1 MGFWGGEGRLYRA
14 RADMLC
20 RYIYLCVAAA
30 RFEPSL
36 DPDCPVII
44 RSADTS
50 ATTRPL
56 RSTSRPLI
64 TPALRIMLM
73 SPLAHPTS
81 THASIHYISNPP
93 PPSTP
98 IPFHSH
104 ATPILFHSHS
114 TPIPPTFLP
123 HSTPPPPPPLLML
136 TLHPPPALLS
146 QNPPSLHPQFH
157 LHAHSA
163 SASIGTSTSNPHLPL
178 HLQIHSTSGPVVVV
192 ETVSRNFSS
201 LFYNNR
207 KMTTTTLRKNTHN
220 GTRLL
225 LGRFRTAAAAAESR
239 EPSRA
244 EEASFASIQLI
255 PRLPREGERDQ
266 KTGTADTRQIQ
277 SNNMSGHLKPL
288 MTAHARASVSNC
300 GAGGFWAG
308 IVWDHARWSSWP
320 VRPGSACESTCYR
333 LLVKSVSALH
343 NPRQHY

>member
-1 MGFWGGEGRLYRA
+1 MCSSSTIRA
-14 RADMLC
+14 ISRSGLSSHNSLC
-20 RYIYLCVAAA
+20 RHVRHHTSIAIH
-30 RFEPSL
+30 F
-36 DPDCPVII
+36 
-44 RSADTS
+44 TS
-50 ATTRPL
+50 AYHARPSHNAHVHSGTSHL
-56 RSTSRPLI
+56 HACFNSLHLQSTATL
-64 TPALRIMLM
+64 
-73 SPLAHPTS
+73 HPHS
-81 THASIHYISNPP
+81 
-93 PPSTP
+93 

-220 GTRLL
+220 GTLLL

-255 PRLPREGERDQ
+255 PRLPQEGERDQ
-266 KTGTADTRQIQ
+266 KTGTADTRQI
-277 SNNMSGHLKPL
+277 H
-288 MTAHARASVSNC
+288 
-300 GAGGFWAG
+300 GAT
-308 IVWDHARWSSWP
+308 ICLD
-320 VRPGSACESTCYR
+320 T
-333 LLVKSVSALH
+333 
-343 NPRQHY
+343 